1 MAKGKK
7 FSKKTTSSKTI
18 PEKDRLPIIS
28 GVVLVCFFL
37 SGLAGLVYELLWV
50 RLFEKVIGGA
60 PFAVATVLTVF
71 MAGLALGSYLAG
83 RRVDRVP
90 SQGGLLA
97 WYGKLEIGIGAYAL
111 LLPLLITMT
120 TPVYIRLYN
129 RLFEY
134 FWFYNLVSFFLCSLL
149 LILPVTLMGATLPI
163 LVRFY
168 VRNLDRLGR
177 GAGRI
182 YALNTAGAALG
193 VVLTGFFLINS
204 FGVWGTVL
212 IVAGLNFLVGLT
224 CLFFGSRLSVG
235 TSSVA
240 KSKTQTAEKSADDYG
255 DKEKSHEAIA
265 ALILFAVSG
274 FCAMAYQ
281 VIWIRLLGLLIA
293 PTVYSFAIVVATFI
307 VGLALG
313 SLLFGWW
320 GDRTAKVF
328 PLLIGT
334 QITAAGL
341 ALLVSQLLGQSQLF
355 FAKLI
360 YTFRNDF
367 TQLTAVQFLV
377 LFLLLLGPTLMLGAT
392 FPLVSKI
399 YARSLNRIG
408 RYIGSAYAV
417 NTIGAILG
425 SFSAGFLILPFLGK
439 ETGLTLVIAI
449 QLAAAFLIWGYLAR
463 RRRSGLKSWTAWA
476 ALVLAGIMALT
487 AYPSWDRR
495 LLSYG
500 RYLNFQAIEGDL
512 ITSSWPKALSRGPD
526 ILARYETGRE
536 VLFYGDGPAGFT
548 TVEKLT
554 DSLGQVKYT
563 LLNSGKPDASSH
575 GDASTQACL
584 AHIPLLFHPRPR
596 NVMVLGAGCGMTAG
610 EVLLYPVDRVDV
622 VEINEK
628 VLQAGRFFEPWN
640 NHYLDDPRTRVI
652 IQDGRNHLA
661 LTNEKYDVIISEPS
675 NPWMAGLANLYTL
688 EFFLTVRERLEEG
701 GLFIQ
706 WIHSYRMDWPTL
718 ALVGRTFAR
727 AFPEGLLMGSLV
739 GAGDYFLV
747 GFKNRPGLDPAVA
760 QANLQFAEKSK
771 VMKLSDPRLLYHLLV
786 TEDLADMFGPG
797 PLHTDDHPRLEYAAP
812 RQLHRQDSSIER
824 EMAQRG
830 RLSPRSQA
838 VLAETVDPGSLI
850 DLAEFA
856 ASVYSPSFPPLD
868 LAGADQQQ
876 QRRYYQVV
884 EDYCARVLVQDY
896 GVFFDERAKG
906 LCVRK
911 QIDRI
916 TKHLES
922 WPKDAAAYHDLG
934 LAYAQQ
940 GDLAAAVQSF
950 ETSIALDPHR
960 SAAHN
965 NLAVALARQG
975 RLVEARRAGETALT
989 LNPAY
994 AKAYF
999 TLANISLDQDRRNEA
1014 IQELRTGLDYEEDP
1028 AARRLLQYLEAKR

>member
-1 MAKGKK
+1 M
-7 FSKKTTSSKTI
+7 
-18 PEKDRLPIIS
+18 IS
-28 GVVLVCFFL
+28 ALVLVCFFL
-37 SGLAGLVYELLWV
+37 SGLASLVYEVLWV
-50 RLFEKVIGGA
+50 RLFDKVLGGA

-90 SQGGLLA
+90 SPGGLLA

-120 TPVYIRLYN
+120 TPIYIRLYN
-129 RLFEY
+129 RLFQY
-134 FWFYNLVSFFLCSLL
+134 FWLYNLVSFFLCSIL
-149 LILPVTLMGATLPI
+149 LILPVTLMGATLPVLI
-163 LVRFY
+163 RFY

-177 GAGRI
+177 RAGRL
-182 YALNTAGAALG
+182 YGLNTIGAALG
-193 VVLTGFFLINS
+193 VVLTGFFLINRL
-204 FGVWGTVL
+204 GVWGTIL

-224 CLFFGSRLSVG
+224 GLFLGSRI
-235 TSSVA
+235 
-240 KSKTQTAEKSADDYG
+240 SAGPSPASRTKVRVSDEAAG
-255 DKEKSHEAIA
+255 DGPAGGENPEARA
-265 ALILFAVSG
+265 ALLLFAVSG
-274 FCAMAYQ
+274 FCAMAYE

-293 PTVYSFAIVVATFI
+293 PTVYSLAIVVATFI

-313 SLLFGWW
+313 SLVFGWW
-320 GDRTAKVF
+320 GDRSAKVF
-328 PLLIGT
+328 PLLIAT
-334 QITAAGL
+334 QIAAAGL
-341 ALLVSQLLGQSQLF
+341 ALLVSQLLGNSQFF

-360 YTFRNDF
+360 YTFRHDF
-367 TQLTAVQFLV
+367 SRMTAVQFLV

-399 YARSLNRIG
+399 YARSLSRIG
-408 RYIGSAYAV
+408 HHIGSAYAV

-425 SFSAGFLILPFLGK
+425 SFAAGFLILPFLGK
-439 ETGLTLVIAI
+439 ETGLTLVIAL
-449 QLAAAFLIWGYLAR
+449 QLAAAFLAWGYLAR
-463 RRRSGLKSWTAWA
+463 RRRSGPKSWAAWA
-476 ALVLAGIMALT
+476 ALVLAGVLAVT

-500 RYLNFQAIEGDL
+500 RYLNFQAVEGDL
-512 ITSSWPKALSRGPD
+512 ITSSWSAALWRGPD
-526 ILARYETGRE
+526 LLARYETGRE
-536 VLFYGDGPAGFT
+536 VIFYGDGAAGFT

-575 GDASTQACL
+575 GDASTQALL

-596 NVMVLGAGCGMTAG
+596 TVMVLGAGCGMTAG
-610 EVLLYPVDRVDV
+610 EALLYPVDRVDV
-622 VEINEK
+622 VEINDQ
-628 VLQAGRFFEPWN
+628 VIQAAGFFRPWN
-640 NHYLDDPRTRVI
+640 NDFLADPRTRVI
-652 IQDGRNHLA
+652 IQDGRNHLT
-661 LTNEKYDVIISEPS
+661 LTAEKYDVVISEPS

-688 EFFLTVRERLEEG
+688 EFFQTVRDRLEEG

-727 AFPEGLLMGSLV
+727 AFPRNVLMASLV

-747 GFKNRPGLDPAVA
+747 GFKNSPGLDLAVA
-760 QANLQFAEKSK
+760 RANLKYAQKSK
-771 VMKLSDPRLLYHLLV
+771 IMKLSDPRLLYHLLV

-797 PLHTDDHPRLEYAAP
+797 PLHTDDRPRLEYAAP
-812 RQLHRQDSSIER
+812 RQLHRQDSSIEE
-824 EMAQRG
+824 EMARRG
-830 RLSPRSQA
+830 RLSSRSQA
-838 VLAETVDPGSLI
+838 VLAETADPDSLI

-868 LAGADQQQ
+868 LTGADQQQ
-876 QRRYYQVV
+876 QSRYYRVV
-884 EDYCARVLVQDY
+884 EDYCAGVLVQDY
-896 GVFFDERAKG
+896 GVLADHWARS
-906 LCVRK
+906 LCVHR
-911 QIDRI
+911 QIDQI

-922 WPKDAAAYHDLG
+922 WPQDAAAYHDLG
-934 LAYAQQ
+934 LAYAQK
-940 GDLAAAVQSF
+940 GDLDAAVQAF
-950 ETSIALDPHR
+950 ETSLALDPHR
-960 SAAHN
+960 PAAHN

-975 RLVEARRAGETALT
+975 RLTEARRTCQTALT

-999 TLANISLDQDRRNEA
+999 TLANISLGQGRRVEA

-1028 AARRLLQYLEAKR
+1028 AARRLLKELETQG